1 MAATWKK
8 LAYEDDTVLKTLFD
22 VQTILA
28 AVTDNTPAAV
38 TVAEQTVVG
47 RITGGNVAALTVAQV
62 KTLLGGAPS
71 TFLIN
76 QVFS

>member
-1 MAATWKK
+1 MPATWQK
-8 LAYEDDTVLKTLFD
+8 LAFEDDTVLKTLFD
-22 VQTILA
+22 AQTILA
-28 AVTDNTPAAV
+28 AVADNTPAAV
-38 TVAEQTVVG
+38 TVAEQTVIG
-47 RITGGNVAALTVAQV
+47 RLTGGNIAALSTAQV

>member
-1 MAATWKK
+1 MPATWKK
-8 LAYEDDTVLKTLFD
+8 LAFEDDAVLKSLFD
-22 VQTILA
+22 AQTILA
-28 AVTDNTPAAV
+28 ATADNTPAAV
-38 TVAEQTVVG
+38 VVAEQTVVG
-47 RITGGNVAALTVAQV
+47 RITGGNVAALTAAQI

>member
-8 LAYEDDTVLKTLFD
+8 LAYEDDVVLKALFD
-22 VQTILA
+22 AQTILA
-28 AVTDNTPAAV
+28 ATSDNTPAALTV
-38 TVAEQTVVG
+38 TEQTVVG
-47 RITGGNVAALTVAQV
+47 RITGGNVAALTAAQV

-71 TFLIN
+71 TFLLN